1 MKRLLLPL
9 DELLRGQRTRGDAP
23 DDRRLSLR
31 VFLPWAI
38 GLGAIYGSFM
48 GWYALGAFKSGGAA
62 HLAAVTVKL
71 PLLFLATLLV
81 TFPSLYVFNAL
92 MGSRL
97 GFQATLRLL
106 VATIVIN
113 VTVAASLGPILG
125 FFTLSTTSYPFMV
138 LLNVALLG
146 MAGIIACA
154 FMLRAL
160 RALSASEPGD
170 AAPPLPRRTSSPS
183 PAPATSNTPP
193 TVSPQLS
200 QYAAPPVISPPGPFG
215 EPAPSAPRDDVGGNI
230 FRCWIVIYALV
241 GLQMAWVLRPFIG
254 HPGGEFEFLR
264 HRGGS
269 VFEAIFTCLKQL
281 LS

>member
-1 MKRLLLPL
+1 MMKRLLLPL
-9 DELLRGQRTRGDAP
+9 DELLRGQRTRADTP
-23 DDRRLSLR
+23 DERRLSLR

-62 HLAAVTVKL
+62 HMAAVTIKL

-146 MAGIIACA
+146 LAGIIACA

-160 RALSASEPGD
+160 RALSAPAPGES
-170 AAPPLPRRTSSPS
+170 APDVCRLAPS
-183 PAPATSNTPP
+183 PGALPTTTPTMP
-193 TVSPQLS
+193 SVLPPQTV
-200 QYAAPPVISPPGPFG
+200 PPMIARPSPFG
-215 EPAPSAPRDDVGGNI
+215 EAAPVARDDTGGNI
-230 FRCWIVIYALV
+230 FRCWILIYALV

-269 VFEAIFTCLKQL
+269 VFEAIFSCLRQL

>member
-9 DELLRGQRTRGDAP
+9 DELLRGQRTRADTP

-125 FFTLSTTSYPFMV
+125 LFTLSTTSYPFMV

-146 MAGIIACA
+146 LAGIIACA

-160 RALSASEPGD
+160 RALSTPEPGD
-170 AAPPLPRRTSSPS
+170 LPPPTPRRAPAPPAPSS
-183 PAPATSNTPP
+183 TPP
-193 TVSPQLS
+193 TVPPQLS
-200 QYAAPPVISPPGPFG
+200 QYAAPPVIPSTSPFG
-215 EPAPSAPRDDVGGNI
+215 EPAPLARDDVGGNI

-254 HPGGEFEFLR
+254 HPGGEFELLR

-269 VFEAIFTCLKQL
+269 VFEAIFTCVKQL